1 MFATIF
7 YFLCVFKTEST
18 YKLRLVAYIL
28 KLHVSS
34 SEGKNIMG
42 VVIKQLCTL
51 CHLEVYIYVAC
62 LIFSSK

>member
-7 YFLCVFKTEST
+7 YFLCVFKTESP

-28 KLHVSS
+28 KLYVSS

-42 VVIKQLCTL
+42 VVIKHLCTL
-51 CHLEVYIYVAC
+51 CHLEVYLYVAC
-62 LIFSSK
+62 LIFSNK